1 MAEMQNR
8 PRDEKEEEKK
18 REKEEKGRS
27 DSLNTLTWGAIF
39 IWAGLVFLADNMG
52 LLASLQARE
61 PVPGFFFLRLEAWAL
76 IFIGAGI
83 IVLIEAAIRYLVP
96 TYRRAVTGTVILGI
110 VFLGIG
116 LGNLTTWSII
126 WPLVLIALG
135 ILVLLRGMGWRK

>member
-8 PRDEKEEEKK
+8 PRDEKEEKQH
-18 REKEEKGRS
+18 EKEEKGRS

-52 LLASLQARE
+52 LLAGLRARTI
-61 PVPGFFFLRLEAWAL
+61 VPGVPFLGLEAWSL

-83 IVLIEAAIRYLVP
+83 IVLVEAAIRYLVP
-96 TYRRAVTGTVILGI
+96 TYRRAVTGTIILGL

-116 LGNLTTWSII
+116 LGNLFSWAII
-126 WPLVLIALG
+126 WPIILIILG
-135 ILVLLRGMGWRK
+135 VLVLLRGMGWRR